1 MNGILWSEQLDRI
14 FMTNYESD
22 PSLTWQ
28 YFGSSTGFMRQYPG
42 MSDIPAARQYLCIVR
57 MPMMFVVKPQMC
69 LINLLGFYLLDKKK
83 KIATKWGQG
92 EWEPDLFDC
101 RLRPWYLQ
109 AAASPK
115 DMIILVDTS
124 GSMTGVRKEIAKHV
138 VLTLLDTLSENDFI
152 NIYKFSEKPIPVV
165 PCFHDKLVQV
175 RSSLAAFYSRLCCI
189 RSYSFCRVLAPYML
203 ITIIHRPIWR
213 MFESCA
219 TE

>member
-14 FMTNYESD
+14 FIANYESD

-42 MSDIPAARQYLCIVR
+42 ISFFF
-57 MPMMFVVKPQMC
+57 FVDGRGEKVSWYFYC
-69 LINLLGFYLLDKKK
+69 LGNNNKYKNKHL
-83 KIATKWGQG
+83 ATKWGPG
-92 EWEPDLFDC
+92 ESEPDLFDC

-115 DMIILVDTS
+115 DIIILVDTS

-152 NIYKFSEKPIPVV
+152 NIYKFSEVPIPVV
-165 PCFHDKLVQV
+165 PCFKDKLVQV
-175 RSSLAAFYSRLCCI
+175 
-189 RSYSFCRVLAPYML
+189 
-203 ITIIHRPIWR
+203 
-213 MFESCA
+213 
-219 TE
+219 